1 VITGVPDSDARR
13 HPEFSTPASE
23 ISPVPLPPA
32 ERRGAFIYLGALTFL
47 VSLADPNGGL
57 MDIPVSFFL
66 KNKLHLEAS
75 EVARFRLIA
84 GIPLYLS
91 FVFGLLR
98 DTWNPFGIKDRG
110 LMAIFAA
117 IGTCLYLAFAFAP
130 GTYGNLLAAMA
141 LLTMCTLFVASAQS
155 GLAST
160 LGQQH
165 AMSGQVSALWN
176 IFASL
181 PAVVALVLGGH
192 LSERLEI
199 EHSDTAARML
209 FLVGAATMAA
219 IFLYSAL
226 RPKSVFDNIHLEH
239 GTKFTPLQDLQRLA
253 RHRPAYC
260 ALTIWL
266 IWNFGPGSATPLQ
279 FYLQNTLHAS
289 DTDWGVWNAIFV
301 GSFIPAYMLFGLL
314 CQRVSL
320 KRLLFWATIVAIPQ
334 FIPLLFAH
342 GMSQALIIAAAMGL
356 MGGMATAAYLALLI
370 RSCPHGLQGTTLMMS
385 GALYYVSSRFG
396 DVLGTYLYDK
406 YGGFYVCVVLTT
418 FSYVLILPMLWL
430 IPRDYVE
437 PADGEIVSVPLN

>member
-1 VITGVPDSDARR
+1 MITGVPDSDARR

-23 ISPVPLPPA
+23 ISPVPLPPV

-356 MGGMATAAYLALLI
+356 YG
-370 RSCPHGLQGTTLMMS
+370 RHGNCRL
-385 GALYYVSSRFG
+385 SRFAH
-396 DVLGTYLYDK
+396 
-406 YGGFYVCVVLTT
+406 
-418 FSYVLILPMLWL
+418 P
-430 IPRDYVE
+430 
-437 PADGEIVSVPLN
+437 IVSAWASGNDAYDVGGSLLCLVTIWRRTWDVSVRQVRRF